1 MSEGDASVFV
11 DNEQRPALS
20 ATEQRRERAR
30 QRRRER
36 PPEAVAAD
44 AARAHAAY
52 LRRLEGMTPA
62 DREAVRARARARYHG
77 QSPEERAYL
86 RESRRAAA
94 AARAARASVAEKVD
108 DAERREA
115 RADVFRRRRARLR
128 DAAEQELLSEEAA
141 ARLEAEHIVGPLD
154 KGLVD
159 SMYQECQQRLGW
171 EGMGEAVCGVCQLLV
186 PAASTV
192 ALPPSAWPLAA
203 MATRLRPADDL
214 PTELVKQYDLS
225 STFPLSGNMLL
236 SPLGVVRGA
245 AEEDVA
251 ARVGGTG
258 GTEVG
263 TSGRGG
269 DTSGRNDSTRSAP
282 GENGT
287 LAAMTFHDVTSTAN
301 AAASAAASAAE
312 SGCGAPVASGVS
324 EPALTFCGTCL
335 ASLERPNRNGNPPRL
350 ALANGNAT
358 GRLPDNLR
366 DSTSTEFN
374 LVSTVSVRAAV
385 TFLRGGGQA
394 ALRAHTLL
402 IDTRPT
408 PPAAKLPR
416 VLGNSD
422 TDGVFRVVFASRL
435 STAQEVAARR
445 TFLVR
450 RRRVTEL
457 LEWLQANNHLYANVA
472 IETAAVNGLPG
483 AEGGEVPEGL
493 FIDAHDADG
502 RSPAPPVAEREA
514 SPLLPRAVV
523 PGDESTPQT
532 ESCDVEVVPNASVV
546 VQGDQRTDAQRV
558 EDALQG
564 TIRVKRTGPVM
575 RDGENGAVE
584 AAFVRSFPF
593 GRGGP
598 SEKRKVHLAEA
609 EVMRR
614 LMMDG
619 YREFGRNQL
628 LLVYAFDRAA
638 RVKMLRKGYLR
649 LQRSPEDIGHVS
661 HVTEEELRR
670 QVLRDERRKRKRAAG
685 IFTQGGDSSDDGA
698 GGDGHGGRPA
708 RKRSRHDFRAG
719 SRHAAEHG
727 PQPSPRQHGSANSRS
742 RVGDRRAR
750 TLLRVVSAAAGAYD
764 GPNEQRKGY
773 RQEAYAMCNHFG
785 LPQLFFTFSP
795 NDVGSATLWYY
806 AGAVDRDI
814 FSSFNVGH
822 LLSKSDRF
830 RTLARDPVAG
840 ARYFRR
846 LAHVVVE
853 VLIGWNE
860 LCGRPRAQGGA
871 FGTCKGFYGAIE
883 AQARGSP
890 HIHMLIW
897 LYGHAPS
904 AQEFVKMVR
913 DDEQFRK
920 RWWAWAED
928 LVHADL
934 PTSTEGI
941 ECPECSGSVASV
953 AIPRSFHGVPP
964 QSAVPPAV
972 AACQV
977 PTCGKRLTSADVL
990 EQQQARAAGVW
1001 RVAGNT
1007 ADGEDVAKAGEEA
1020 AVVGAKQGGG
1030 GEARE
1035 PLIGAETLDV
1045 LMATPVLPAWSAAA
1059 GHSQYG
1065 HVYEASIAMATQM
1078 HSHRHAPSCFKRT
1091 RTGRPREC
1099 RYGFPREP
1107 RKDAEVEDEGGFLA
1121 RRPVGCEYVN
1131 PHVRLVLLTARCNS
1145 DVRVLQATDVVMYTV
1160 KYALKPMADDERDAI
1175 QMLHRFQR
1183 VLSAEQVEL
1192 PRTELGKATR
1202 RVCALAYAATERQ
1215 EMPATLAAIFL
1226 LYKDGNIA
1234 SHPFVPLVMPQ
1245 LLAFHEGAAAAT
1257 AVVPVART
1265 RDEAASGRGDTEDE
1279 AGSCGV
1285 LASDACAKDA
1295 DAVLGED
1302 LVPVDSDESQRA
1314 DGPQLFVLMSQTLDY
1329 RLRPRELS
1337 HLSPYEM
1344 YEQYEKRRIPR
1355 HVSSQRKRGAASR
1368 TGERLDQDEAEAAS
1382 DEVGTAEGGGCET
1395 PADDFMLAGDRGRRR
1410 GGAAT
1415 GAHLGLFLRDHPQHK
1430 THHLVRCDPQRVP
1443 RIVGPRLP
1451 DRHKLDDDADARE
1464 LYGAFAL
1471 VVFMPWRARGDLRPD
1486 TDTSW
1491 WAAFESTELTSY
1503 AVRKLQT
1510 FQSWHDGCAKPK
1522 QREPSTEEGEA
1533 DGDSDVGDCKSSAE
1547 ASEISKAVSVDP
1559 EAGQAGDINDSP
1571 PLDFVG
1577 CLAVDD
1583 GGVEMLPP
1591 RGRVCMAAERAGVI
1605 GVVARAHSSG
1615 TAAKC
1620 GLLTDDGGAPPAWS
1634 SEGEAEPLLARV
1646 AMAARGAII
1655 GGVAASAKEL
1665 DFELQAACQARRT
1678 CEQDALRDAAS
1689 PGDVGG
1695 DEASAGGFGDNP
1707 PEVTVERLQALHV
1720 DALGL
1725 KSSDCG
1731 ATVPVLEASAGLSP
1745 HTAPMPGLDASIVA
1759 AVFTLNAEQRRA
1771 FGACAATLSA
1781 QWAKGLRNLEAL
1793 DVGAATSLTL
1803 RRGVADQLV
1812 DTVGDG
1818 QLLMYLGGT
1827 AGSGKSRVI
1836 DAVRYFAHSWA
1847 RARSVTC
1854 AAPTGVA
1861 ASNIDGSTLHTLLKL
1876 SLGGTTKKA
1885 PQSLVEFFTGVVLVI
1900 IDELSMISADF
1911 LAIIEYRLRQVGD
1924 AGAVFGGFSVVL
1936 GGDLQQLPP
1945 VVSTPLW
1952 TAGPAPVRGA
1962 KAEEE
1967 RHVRRMRGVQLW
1979 RMFRTVV
1986 FLRQNMRQGH
1996 DPGFASLCDRLRDG
2010 TTTRADVDNI
2020 NLHCLVSSKSP
2031 VALPLTGVDLFCPM
2045 IVATNAV
2052 RIQVTQSVMRQ
2063 CSRQL
2068 PASNKPVRHYP
2079 IVRIVKRA
2087 AEAVDRRLLAAAVE
2101 ALPPSRTDNRDMV
2114 LEAFDGALL
2123 MVEQNVAT
2131 EAGVANGSLVRL
2143 LCVHYPPGTTFSD
2156 VAVAGGGVMRVASD
2170 HADVLYVL
2178 PLQQPRAWR
2187 RLAGIPH
2194 WLPDETVPIVRK
2206 EARFSLKVDDVSVSV
2221 SALQFPVTPAF
2232 AMTTYKVQGKT
2243 TDAII
2248 LLEWSK
2254 LFVWCVAFVVFTRVR
2269 KMSNLFIGAPLSWEM
2284 AERCKPPPELLVEL
2298 SRLRALEAAMLA
2310 SGSGVLAP
2318 ATLPVGGADSAGGSA
2333 RRGLMADS
2341 ILVGKISACA
2351 SSLRPLAGSAG
2362 RAFVGPALIAAA
2374 AVVLLAA
2381 RTRVS
2386 ISDVLHVVMCVNSWW
2401 WATLSSSCLSGPHMT
2416 PDDATASDDATSAA
2430 EAADLA
2436 VWPEARTG
2444 ELHFVD
2450 APPLASAVAN
2460 ADGLLAPVKQPA
2472 AALVATCLGQG
2483 AVGSGSASVC
2493 EDDLLVYGP
2502 GNERITRRVLR
2513 RFAPG
2518 QWLSDENVNS
2528 VLSMLQVRNDEDV
2541 AAGRAVPVCLF
2552 LNSFF
2557 FDKLMSGRHREYN
2570 FEAVRR
2576 WTARRDL
2583 RAVDLVMTVVKHGG
2597 GHGNHWTLAVVHTS
2611 TGTVEHF
2618 DSLGAHHPAV
2628 VSSLSRWYQDA
2639 VRSGGGRPPRPAPSI
2654 DHGAGAPQQRNG
2666 DDCGV
2671 FAVAVA
2677 SALSRREP
2685 VGQVTAARTVY
2696 FRLRFAAELLVRGRH
2711 SRGFLSTSSVE

>member
-1 MSEGDASVFV
+1 MPDGDASVF
-11 DNEQRPALS
+11 DDDEKRPALS
-20 ATEQRRERAR
+20 AAEQRRERAR
-30 QRRRER
+30 QRRRQR
-36 PPEAVAAD
+36 PPEKVAAD
-44 AARAHAAY
+44 AARAHARY
-52 LRRLEGMTPA
+52 MRRLEGMTPA
-62 DREAVRARARARYHG
+62 EREAARARARARYHG
-77 QSPEERAYL
+77 QSPEERTYL
-86 RESRRAAA
+86 RESRRAAV
-94 AARAARASVAEKVD
+94 AARAARASVAEQAD
-108 DAERREA
+108 DAERRDA
-115 RADVFRRRRARLR
+115 RADVFRRLRARHR
-128 DAAEQELLSEEAA
+128 DAAERELLSEEAA

-154 KGLVD
+154 TALVD
-159 SMYQECQQRLGW
+159 SIYQECRERLGW

-203 MATRLRPADDL
+203 MTTRLRPADDL

-225 STFPLSGNMLL
+225 SVFPLSRNMLL
-236 SPLGVVRGA
+236 SPLGVVRGTA
-245 AEEDVA
+245 GADMA
-251 ARVGGTG
+251 ARAGGTG

-263 TSGRGG
+263 TLRRGG
-269 DTSGRNDSTRSAP
+269 GTGGTNDNTRAAPEECGTS
-282 GENGT
+282 
-287 LAAMTFHDVTSTAN
+287 AAMTPCASTTAE
-301 AAASAAASAAE
+301 AAAPAAASAAE
-312 SGCGAPVASGVS
+312 NGCGAPVASGVP
-324 EPALTFCGTCL
+324 ELALSFCATCL
-335 ASLERPNRNGNPPRL
+335 ASLQRPNRNGNPPRL

-422 TDGVFRVVFASRL
+422 TDGIVRVVFTSHL
-435 STAQEVAARR
+435 STAQEDAARR

-457 LEWLQANNHLYANVA
+457 LEWLQANNHLYENVA
-472 IETAAVNGLPG
+472 IETAAVSGLPG

-493 FIDAHDADG
+493 FIDAHAEDG
-502 RSPAPPVAEREA
+502 CSTASPGAERGA
-514 SPLLPRAVV
+514 SPLPPRAR
-523 PGDESTPQT
+523 DSDNESPAQT
-532 ESCDVEVVPNASVV
+532 ESCDVQVVQNASVV
-546 VQGDQRTDAQRV
+546 IQGDQRTDAERV

-575 RDGENGAVE
+575 RDGDDGGVE

-628 LLVYAFDRAA
+628 LLVYAFDRVA
-638 RVKMLRKGYLR
+638 RGKMLRKGCLR
-649 LQRSPEDIGHVS
+649 LQRSPEDVGLVS

-670 QVLRDERRKRKRAAG
+670 QLLRDERRKRRRAAG
-685 IFTQGGDSSDDGA
+685 IFPQGGESSDDGA
-698 GGDGHGGRPA
+698 GEDGHGGRPA
-708 RKRSRHDFRAG
+708 RKRSRHDCHAG
-719 SRHAAEHG
+719 SRDAAEHG
-727 PQPSPRQHGSANSRS
+727 TQASPKQHCRGNSRS
-742 RVGDRRAR
+742 RVGGRRAR
-750 TLLRVVSAAAGAYD
+750 TLLRIVSAAAGAYD
-764 GPNEQRKGY
+764 GSNEQRQGY

-806 AGAVDRDI
+806 AGVVDDDI
-814 FSSFNVGH
+814 FTSFNVGH
-822 LLSKSDRF
+822 LLNKSDRF

-846 LAHVVVE
+846 LSNVVVE
-853 VLIGWNE
+853 VLIGWCE
-860 LCGRPRAQGGA
+860 LRGRPRAQGGA

-904 AQEFVKMVR
+904 AQDFVKLIR

-934 PTSTEGI
+934 PTSTEGV
-941 ECPECSGSVASV
+941 ECPECSGSVAAV
-953 AIPRSFHGVPP
+953 TIPPSFRGVQP

-1001 RVAGNT
+1001 RVAVNA
-1007 ADGEDVAKAGEEA
+1007 ADGAGAAAAAAGEDA
-1020 AVVGAKQGGG
+1020 SVVGAKHAEG
-1030 GEARE
+1030 GETRA
-1035 PLIGAETLDV
+1035 PLIDEQTLDT
-1045 LMATPVLPAWSAAA
+1045 LMATPVLPAWTAAT
-1059 GHSQYG
+1059 GHLQYG
-1065 HVYEASIAMATQM
+1065 HAYESSIAMATQI
-1078 HSHRHAPSCFKRT
+1078 HSHKHAPSCFKRT
-1091 RTGRPREC
+1091 RAGRPREC

-1107 RKDAEVEDEGGFLA
+1107 RKEAEVEDEGGFLA

-1145 DVRVLQATDVVMYTV
+1145 DVRILQATDVVMYTV

-1175 QMLHRFQR
+1175 HMLHRFQR
-1183 VLSAEQVEL
+1183 VLNAEQVEL

-1215 EMPATLAAIFL
+1215 EMPATLAALFL

-1234 SHPFVPLVMPQ
+1234 SHQFVPLVMPQ
-1245 LLAFHEGAAAAT
+1245 LLAFHEGTAAAT

-1265 RDEAASGRGDTEDE
+1265 KDAGALGRADTEGE
-1279 AGSCGV
+1279 GGLCGELPADTSV
-1285 LASDACAKDA
+1285 EDA

-1302 LVPVDSDESQRA
+1302 LVPVDPDESQRA

-1329 RLRPRELS
+1329 RLRPEELS

-1355 HVSSQRKRGAASR
+1355 HLSSQRKRGAASR
-1368 TGERLDQDEAEAAS
+1368 AAKRINQDDADGAS

-1395 PADDFMLAGDRGRRR
+1395 PADEFMLAGDRRR
-1410 GGAAT
+1410 GRGGTAT
-1415 GAHLGLFLRDHPQHK
+1415 GAPFALFLHEHPQHT

-1451 DRHKLDDDADARE
+1451 DRSKLDDDADARE

-1486 TDTSW
+1486 TDASW
-1491 WAAFESTELTSY
+1491 WAAFKSTEMTPY
-1503 AVRKLQT
+1503 AVKKLQT

-1522 QREPSTEEGEA
+1522 QRAPSAGQGEA
-1533 DGDSDVGDCKSSAE
+1533 DGDSDVGDGNSFTE
-1547 ASEISKAVSVDP
+1547 GSEISGAVSIDP
-1559 EAGQAGDINDSP
+1559 EAGHTGDNDDSP

-1583 GGVEMLPP
+1583 GGVEMLPS
-1591 RGRVCMAAERAGVI
+1591 RGRICVAAERAGVI
-1605 GVVARAHSSG
+1605 GAVARAHSTG

-1620 GLLTDDGGAPPAWS
+1620 GVLTEVGGAPPTWS
-1634 SEGEAEPLLARV
+1634 SESRAEPLLARV
-1646 AMAARGAII
+1646 ALAARGAIV
-1655 GGVAASAKEL
+1655 GGVGASAKEL
-1665 DFELQAACQARRT
+1665 DVELQAACQARRT
-1678 CEQDALRDAAS
+1678 CEEDALPHGAS
-1689 PGDVGG
+1689 LRVGG
-1695 DEASAGGFGDNP
+1695 DETGADGFGNSSP
-1707 PEVTVERLQALHV
+1707 VVSVERLQALHV

-1725 KSSDCG
+1725 KSSADG
-1731 ATVPVLEASAGLSP
+1731 ATLPVLEASAGLSTL
-1745 HTAPMPGLDASIVA
+1745 TAPMPGLDASIVA

-1793 DVGAATSLTL
+1793 DSGAAPSRTF
-1803 RRGVADQLV
+1803 RRGVADQVV

-1836 DAVRYFAHSWA
+1836 DAVRYFAQSWT

-1861 ASNIDGSTLHTLLKL
+1861 AANIDGSTLHTLLKL

-1911 LAIIEYRLRQVGD
+1911 LAIIEHRLRQVGD

-1936 GGDLQQLPP
+1936 CGDLQQLPP

-1952 TAGPAPVRGA
+1952 TAGPAPVGGG

-1967 RHVRRMRGVQLW
+1967 RHIRRMRGVQLW

-1986 FLRQNMRQGH
+1986 FLRQNMRQGD

-2020 NLHCLVSSKSP
+2020 NLHCLVTPKSP

-2045 IVATNAV
+2045 IVATNAS

-2063 CSRQL
+2063 CSRLL

-2079 IVRIVKRA
+2079 IVRIVKRS

-2101 ALPPSRTDNRDMV
+2101 ALPSSRTDNRDMV

-2123 MVEQNVAT
+2123 MVDQNVAT

-2156 VAVAGGGVMRVASD
+2156 VAVTGGGVMRVASD

-2178 PLQQPRAWR
+2178 PLQQPRAWK

-2269 KMSNLFIGAPLSWEM
+2269 TMSNLFLGAPLSWEM
-2284 AERCKPPPELLVEL
+2284 AERCKPPPELGVEL

-2310 SGSGVLAP
+2310 SGSGVVAP
-2318 ATLPVGGADSAGGSA
+2318 TTLPVGGAGRARGSP

-2341 ILVGKISACA
+2341 ILVGMLSSRGSSSWPHVVSAWR
-2351 SSLRPLAGSAG
+2351 SFSG
-2362 RAFVGPALIAAA
+2362 RGLIAAA
-2374 AVVLLAA
+2374 AMMLLAVLF
-2381 RTRVS
+2381 RVS
-2386 ISDVLHVVMCVNSWW
+2386 LNDVLYVVICMNNWW
-2401 WATLSSSCLSGPHMT
+2401 WATVSSSCTSGPPMT
-2416 PDDATASDDATSAA
+2416 SDDAAAMDNATSTA
-2430 EAADLA
+2430 EAADTA

-2450 APPLASAVAN
+2450 APPLASAVAS
-2460 ADGLLAPVKQPA
+2460 ADGLLAPVKQSA
-2472 AALVATCLGQG
+2472 VALVATCLGLG
-2483 AVGSGSASVC
+2483 AVGSGIASAC

-2518 QWLSDENVNS
+2518 QWLSDENVNG
-2528 VLSMLQVRNDEDV
+2528 VLSMLQVRNDDDV

-2557 FDKLMSGRHREYN
+2557 FDKLMSGRHRAYN

-2576 WTARRDL
+2576 WTATRDL

-2597 GHGNHWTLAVVHTS
+2597 GHGNHWTLAVIHTS

-2628 VSSLSRWYQDA
+2628 ISSLSRWYQDA
-2639 VRSGGGRPPRPAPSI
+2639 VRSGSGRQLGPAPSI
-2654 DHGAGAPQQRNG
+2654 DHGARAPQQRNG

-2696 FRLRFAAELLVRGRH
+2696 FRLRFAAELLVTGRH
-2711 SRGFLSTSSVE
+2711 PRGFLSTSSVE